1 MKVQLKAITP
11 EAEQTIVEIARVS
24 SSRKD
29 KQEAPEGLINYL
41 IKNWH
46 WSPFE
51 HGFITMEIETSK
63 AIGIQLLRH
72 RSFTFQEFSQRYQDV
87 SKVSD
92 EGMFEDVEIRKQAT
106 NNRQSSEEVFDPEV
120 EIGSLLS
127 GDIEAPYTK
136 TLTIPASE
144 LIESCLETCG
154 SLYESLLE
162 AGVAR
167 EQARMILPLATKT
180 RVYMTGSIRSWI
192 HFVKLR
198 DDGHAQKEAQE
209 IARAIK
215 NILVDEL
222 PIISKALGW
231 KQ

>member
-1 MKVQLKAITP
+1 MKVNLKAITP
-11 EAEQTIVEIARVS
+11 DIEDTIVEIARVS

-29 KQEAPEGLINYL
+29 KKEKPEGLINYL

-87 SKVSD
+87 GKISD
-92 EGMFEDVEIRKQAT
+92 EGIFEDVEIRRQAT
-106 NNRQSSEEVFDPEV
+106 NNRQSSEEVFNP
-120 EIGSLLS
+120 
-127 GDIEAPYTK
+127 DIEEYGWMYEDLFT
-136 TLTIPASE
+136 
-144 LIESCLETCG
+144 ETTNANDVINHVLKNCQFA
-154 SLYESLLE
+154 YNELLE
-162 AGVAR
+162 GGVAR
-167 EQARMILPLATKT
+167 EQARMVLPMATKT
-180 RVYMTGSIRSWI
+180 RIYMTGSVRSWI
-192 HFVKLR
+192 HFIKLR

-215 NILVDEL
+215 DILKVEL

-231 KQ
+231 E

>member
-1 MKVQLKAITP
+1 MKVDLKAITP
-11 EAEQTIVEIARVS
+11 NIEQTIVEIARVS

-29 KQEAPEGLINYL
+29 KTEKPEGLINYL

-87 SKVSD
+87 GKVSD
-92 EGMFEDVEIRKQAT
+92 DGMFEDVEIRRQAT
-106 NNRQSSEEVFDPEV
+106 NNRQSSEEVFDPIIYSGGVLGDMVANEV
-120 EIGSLLS
+120 VALCLGRSEEAYSKLL
-127 GDIEAPYTK
+127 K
-136 TLTIPASE
+136 
-144 LIESCLETCG
+144 
-154 SLYESLLE
+154 

-167 EQARMILPLATKT
+167 EQARMILPMATKT
-180 RVYMTGSIRSWI
+180 RIYMTGSVRSWI
-192 HFVKLR
+192 HFIKLR

-215 NILVDEL
+215 DILKVEL
-222 PIISKALGW
+222 PVISKALKW
-231 KQ
+231 V

>member
-1 MKVQLKAITP
+1 MKVNLKAITP
-11 EAEQTIVEIARVS
+11 EIEQTIVEIARVS

-29 KQEAPEGLINYL
+29 KSEAPEGLINYL

-87 SKVSD
+87 GKVSD
-92 EGMFEDVEIRKQAT
+92 EGMFEDVEIRRQAT
-106 NNRQSSEEVFDPEV
+106 NNRQSSEEVFDPEITRIILPSKQKASD
-120 EIGSLLS
+120 EIEYFFNISQKLYNEIL
-127 GDIEAPYTK
+127 TK
-136 TLTIPASE
+136 
-144 LIESCLETCG
+144 
-154 SLYESLLE
+154 
-162 AGVAR
+162 GVAR
-167 EQARMILPLATKT
+167 EQARMVLPMATKT
-180 RVYMTGSIRSWI
+180 RIYMTGSVRSWI
-192 HFVKLR
+192 HFIKLR

-215 NILVDEL
+215 DILKVEL

-231 KQ
+231 NIKD